1 MTDTMMINRK
11 ANLMHRTLA
20 LLLALL
26 LTLSFCCGCGND
38 ENVIKGAGH
47 SFSYTLVGNPDT
59 LDPQL
64 AENDSAM
71 TVLTNLFEGLLV
83 LDANGAL
90 QNGVAES
97 YQISEDQ
104 KRYVFQLRQDSYWY
118 QAFGDEPDEEKT
130 FGKAAAVAVT
140 AHDFE
145 FAFRRLFDFNYD
157 APNAAAFSCLANAR
171 KILDHS
177 LSPSQLGVKAISD
190 YELEFTLDYPNSGF
204 LLLLTSCAAL
214 PCNQAYFESTKG
226 RYGLDEESIIGNG
239 SFSMNRWLYDEYGK
253 YNVIQ
258 LTRNLLNHQVERV
271 LPTDLNFFIE
281 KTDADAAKIFTN
293 GVADC
298 YVSTQNTLINSAN
311 YHAESAYSLTLGLIA
326 NPDSHFA
333 NENVLGAM
341 AMTLDRSVFPDCEPD
356 IQPACGILPPAV
368 RLLNKSC
375 RELIADS
382 AYQTYDPPEA
392 DRLYHKA
399 LRKLRIPELEEGK
412 ILVCAGMMDYTVL
425 HDVIQRWGSELDL
438 HFSIE
443 EVPEREYQA
452 RIASGDY
459 VLALYAVTGAY
470 HDATAVLER
479 FLSDDNLRCCERAA
493 VRRLLERAASAPE
506 LKDCVELYRQAE
518 SLLLSDYC
526 FIPLFYKQRYLIC
539 KDGVSDVVFNPFS
552 GQVAF
557 SQAKYYKP

>member
-1 MTDTMMINRK
+1 
-11 ANLMHRTLA
+11 MHRTF
-20 LLLALL
+20 ALL
-26 LTLSFCCGCGND
+26 LTLLLAFSFCCGCGDD

-47 SFSYTLVGNPDT
+47 SFSYTIIGNPDT

-71 TVLTNLFEGLLV
+71 TVLTNLFQGLLV
-83 LDANGAL
+83 LGADGQL

-97 YQISEDQ
+97 YTVSEDQ

-118 QAFGDEPDEEKT
+118 QAFGDETEAGQPFGEE
-130 FGKAAAVAVT
+130 AAVAVT

-145 FAFRRLFDFNYD
+145 FAFRRLFNFSYD

-177 LSPSQLGVKAISD
+177 LAPSQLGVRALSD

-204 LLLLTSCAAL
+204 PLLLTSCAAL
-214 PCNQAYFESTKG
+214 PCNEQYFESTKG

-239 SFSMNRWLYDEYGK
+239 SFSMKRWLYDEYGK

-258 LTRNLLNHQVERV
+258 LTRNPLNHKVNRV
-271 LPTDLNFFIE
+271 FPTDVNFFIE

-293 GVADC
+293 GAADC
-298 YVSTQNTLINSAN
+298 YVSTQNALINSAD

-326 NPDSHFA
+326 NPDTHFA
-333 NENVLGAM
+333 NEYVLGAM
-341 AMTLDRSVFPDCEPD
+341 ALTLDRSQYPECGTDV
-356 IQPACGILPPAV
+356 QPASGILPPAV

-375 RELIADS
+375 RDLIADS
-382 AYQTYDPPEA
+382 AYQSYDPPEA

-399 LRKLRIPELEEGK
+399 LRKLRISELEEGR
-412 ILVCAGMMDYTVL
+412 ILVCAGMMDYGIL
-425 HDVIQRWGSELDL
+425 HEMLAVWGSELDL

-443 EVPEREYQA
+443 EVPESEYQA
-452 RIASGDY
+452 RLDSGDY

-470 HDATAVLER
+470 HDAAAVLER
-479 FLSDDNLRCCERAA
+479 FLADDHLRCTEEPA

-506 LKDCVELYRQAE
+506 LKDCVEIYRQAE
-518 SLLLSDYC
+518 TLLLADHC

-552 GQVAF
+552 GQVEF
-557 SQAKYYKP
+557 SQAKYYQS

>member
-1 MTDTMMINRK
+1 
-11 ANLMHRTLA
+11 MHRTLA

-26 LTLSFCCGCGND
+26 IALSFCCGCGDD

-64 AENDSAM
+64 AENSSAM
-71 TVLTNLFEGLLV
+71 TVLCNLFEGLLV
-83 LDANGAL
+83 LDAEGKL

-97 YQISEDQ
+97 YEISEDQ
-104 KRYVFQLRQDSYWY
+104 KRYTFKLRRDSYWY
-118 QAFGDEPDEEKT
+118 QAFGDETEAEQPFGEE
-130 FGKAAAVAVT
+130 AAVAVT

-157 APNAAAFSCLANAR
+157 APQAPAFSCLKNAR

-177 LSPSQLGVKAISD
+177 LSPSQLGVKALSD

-239 SFSMNRWLYDEYGK
+239 SFSMKRWLYDEYGK

-258 LTRNLLNHQVERV
+258 LTRNPLNHKVKRV
-271 LPTDLNFFIE
+271 FPTDLNLYIE
-281 KTDADAAKIFTN
+281 KTDADASKIFTTGN
-293 GVADC
+293 ADC
-298 YVSTQNTLINSAN
+298 YVSTQNTLISRAD

-333 NENVLGAM
+333 DENVLGAL
-341 AMTLDRSVFPDCEPD
+341 AQTLDRSAFPDGAPD
-356 IQPACGILPPAV
+356 ILPASGILPPAV
-368 RLLNKSC
+368 QLLNKSC
-375 RELIADS
+375 RDLIADS
-382 AYQTYDPPEA
+382 AYVPYNPPEA

-399 LRKLRIPELEEGK
+399 LRKLHISELEEGK
-412 ILVCAGMMDYTVL
+412 IMVCAGMMDYGLL
-425 HDVIQRWGSELDL
+425 HDVLLNWGTELDM

-443 EVPEREYQA
+443 EVPESEYEA
-452 RIASGDY
+452 RLRSGDY

-479 FLSDDNLRCCERAA
+479 FLADPYLRCSERAA
-493 VRRLLERAASAPE
+493 VRRLLERAAAAPV
-506 LKDCVELYRQAE
+506 LSDCVELYRQAE
-518 SLLLSDYC
+518 ELLLSDYC

-539 KDGVSDVVFNPFS
+539 KNGVSDVVFNPFS
-552 GQVAF
+552 GQVEF
-557 SQAKYYKP
+557 SQAKFYQS

>member
-1 MTDTMMINRK
+1 
-11 ANLMHRTLA
+11 MHKTIA
-20 LLLALL
+20 MLLALL
-26 LTLSFCCGCGND
+26 IALSFCCGCGDD

-64 AENDSAM
+64 AENASAM
-71 TVLTNLFEGLLV
+71 TVLANLFEGLLV
-83 LDANGAL
+83 LDAEGKL

-97 YQISEDQ
+97 YSLSDDQ
-104 KRYVFQLRQDSYWY
+104 KCYTFRLRRDCYWY
-118 QAFGDEPDEEKT
+118 QAYGDEAETDQPYGEE
-130 FGKAAAVAVT
+130 AAVPVT

-145 FAFRRLFDFNYD
+145 FAFRRLFDFNYS

-177 LSPSQLGVKAISD
+177 LSPSQLGVKALSD

-204 LLLLTSCAAL
+204 PLLLTSCAAL

-239 SFSMNRWLYDEYGK
+239 SFSMKRWLYDEYGQ

-258 LTRNLLNHQVERV
+258 LTRNPLNHKVRRV
-271 LPTDLNFFIE
+271 FPTDLNLYIE
-281 KTDADAAKIFTN
+281 KTDADAAKIFTTGN
-293 GVADC
+293 TDC
-298 YVSTQNTLINSAN
+298 YVSTQSALINRAD

-333 NENVLGAM
+333 NENVLGAL
-341 AMTLDRSVFPDCEPD
+341 AKTLDRSLFLDGTPD
-356 IQPACGILPPAV
+356 IMPASGILPPAV
-368 RLLNKSC
+368 QLLNKSC
-375 RELIADS
+375 RDLIADS
-382 AYQTYDPPEA
+382 AYQVYDPNEA

-399 LRKLRIPELEEGK
+399 LRKLHISELEEGK
-412 ILVCAGMMDYTVL
+412 IMVCAGMMDYGIL
-425 HDVIQRWGSELDL
+425 HDVLLTWGSELDL

-443 EVPEREYQA
+443 EVPESEYEA
-452 RIASGDY
+452 RLRSGDY

-470 HDATAVLER
+470 HDATAVLES
-479 FLSDDNLRCCERAA
+479 FLADENLRCTEQAA
-493 VRRLLERAASAPE
+493 VRRLLERAAAAPA
-506 LKDCVELYRQAE
+506 LADCVELYRQAE
-518 SLLLSDYC
+518 ELLLSDYC

-539 KDGVSDVVFNPFS
+539 KNGVSDVVFNPFS
-552 GQVAF
+552 GQVEF
-557 SQAKYYKP
+557 SQAKYYLS